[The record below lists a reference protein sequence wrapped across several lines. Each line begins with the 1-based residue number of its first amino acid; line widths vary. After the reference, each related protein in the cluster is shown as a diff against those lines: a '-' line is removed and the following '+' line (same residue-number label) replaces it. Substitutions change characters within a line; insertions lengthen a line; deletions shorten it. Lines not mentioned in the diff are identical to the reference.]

1 MKSESSFYSR
11 YFTYIKPVTKL
22 PMVRTYGSIIFTL
35 LIMLIFIYFAI
46 KPTVETILVLQK
58 KLADE
63 ELVLQKITKKA
74 SDLSLGKQNYD
85 NLDSQ
90 IKTKVQSAIPD
101 NVELKS
107 LIQALE
113 QTAKNHDAS
122 VSALQIQ
129 PLTLETKKENILGTI
144 SEVSFTFNI
153 EAQYLNMISF
163 LQDLRVSS
171 RLISIDS
178 LSLNKVS
185 EGSGLIMSIMGKAYY
200 VK

>member
-22 PMVRTYGSIIFTL
+22 PVVKTYGSTIFTL
-35 LIMLIFIYFAI
+35 LIMLGFIYFAI
-46 KPTVETILVLQK
+46 RPTIETILILQK
-58 KLADE
+58 KLADQE
-63 ELVLQKITKKA
+63 QVLQKITKKA
-74 SDLSLGKQNYD
+74 NDLSLGKQNFD
-85 NLDSQ
+85 NLNPQ
-90 IKTKVQSAIPD
+90 VKFKIQSAVPD

-107 LIQALE
+107 LIQVLE
-113 QTAKNHDAS
+113 QTAQNHSAS

-129 PLTLETKKENILGTI
+129 PLTLEVRKENVLGTI
-144 SEVSFTFNI
+144 SEIAFTFNI
-153 EAQYLNMISF
+153 EGQYANMISF
-163 LQDLRVSS
+163 LQDLKTSS

-185 EGSGLIMSIMGKAYY
+185 EGSGLIISIMGKAYY

>member
-74 SDLSLGKQNYD
+74 GDLSLGKQNYD

-144 SEVSFTFNI
+144 SEVTFTFNI